1 MLTATALHS
10 LPVSERRLAATTTAL
25 PDGARP
31 PGPRGIILDVALR
44 LFAEHGFAGA
54 SMRDIARAAGVQA
67 PTIYAHYTS
76 KEQLLAELIRIAHEE
91 HQRLL
96 RRAMLESSSD
106 PREQLMAYVR
116 AHVKMHCELPMLA
129 IVANSDLHVLS
140 RELAAPAHALR
151 EQSGQ
156 LLVEVIERGRKSGA
170 FHVPHTWLAV
180 AAIGGMGLRVAYW
193 FTSEFEQSADA
204 VAEGYA
210 EFACRIVG
218 AAVKPGK
225 DSR

>member
-1 MLTATALHS
+1 MLTATARA
-10 LPVSERRLAATTTAL
+10 LPASDRRLAATTTAL
-25 PDGARP
+25 PEGALP
-31 PGPRGIILDVALR
+31 PGPRGTVLNVALR

-54 SMRDIARAAGVQA
+54 SMRDIAREAGVQA
-67 PTIYAHYTS
+67 ATIYAHYPS
-76 KEQLLAELIRIAHEE
+76 KEQLLAELVRIAHEA
-91 HQRLL
+91 HQRRL
-96 RRAMLESSSD
+96 RQAMLESSSD
-106 PREQLMAYVR
+106 AREQLMAYVR

-129 IVANSDLHVLS
+129 IVANSELHVLS

-156 LLVEVIERGRKSGA
+156 LLVEVIERGRKAGV
-170 FHVPHTWLAV
+170 FQVPHTWLAV

-193 FTSEFEQSADA
+193 FTSEFELSADV
-204 VAEGYA
+204 VAECYA

-218 AAVKPGK
+218 AEVKPGK

>member
-1 MLTATALHS
+1 MLTATAPTS
-10 LPVSERRLAATTTAL
+10 LPASDRRLAATTTAL
-25 PDGARP
+25 PDGALP
-31 PGPRGIILDVALR
+31 AGPRGTLLNAALR

-54 SMRDIARAAGVQA
+54 SMRDIAGAVGVQA
-67 PTIYAHYTS
+67 ATIYAHYPS

-91 HQRLL
+91 HQRRL
-96 RRAMLESSSD
+96 RQAMLESSSD
-106 PREQLMAYVR
+106 PREQLIAYVR

-140 RELAAPAHALR
+140 KELAAPSHALR

-156 LLVEVIERGRKSGA
+156 LLVEVVERGRKAGVFQVAHS
-170 FHVPHTWLAV
+170 WLAV

-193 FTSEFEQSADA
+193 YTPEFELSADR
-204 VAEGYA
+204 VAEHYA

-218 AAVKPGK
+218 AVHAGPG
-225 DSR
+225 SA

>member
-1 MLTATALHS
+1 MLTATAPRRVPHAD
-10 LPVSERRLAATTTAL
+10 RRLAATATAL
-25 PDGARP
+25 PVGALPR
-31 PGPRGIILDVALR
+31 GPRGTLLTVALK

-67 PTIYAHYTS
+67 PTIYAHYAS
-76 KEQLLAELIRIAHEE
+76 KELLLAELIRVAHEE
-91 HQRLL
+91 HQRCL
-96 RRAMLESSSD
+96 RLAMLECSAD

-129 IVANSDLHVLS
+129 IVANSELHVLS
-140 RELAAPAHALR
+140 KPLAAPSHVLR

-156 LLVEVIERGRKSGA
+156 LLAEVIDRGRKAGV
-170 FHVPHTWLAV
+170 FQLDNTWLAV

-193 FTSEFEQSADA
+193 YTPEHELSAA
-204 VAEGYA
+204 TVAETYA

-218 AAVKPGK
+218 AVPAVK
-225 DSR
+225 